1 MISLTVEEK
10 SLDSKDYI
18 TESDLKNINVCP
30 GSKSA
35 LRVWIL
41 KNSITEIKKCVEN
54 SNTWKDIAELI
65 FTSQKTPGWYKKA
78 KKYFIKIINTYI
90 DNNIIPNLD
99 VRSKQLNKNRCR
111 SIGLK
116 ATPML
121 TYEYAKSLANSKNF
135 DLVWTKEEFD
145 KNYTDVKL
153 EEGKEKLK
161 RAATIQIPLKD
172 QLCGHMCPPVSLY
185 QLGRKDAHGSGC
197 PLSEIHKKSQFSPK
211 AWMCNN
217 KCRYKFRIYHQLLSF
232 IKDLNVTI
240 TPFKKYFNM
249 ELCYRVRD
257 DTFENILKLPC
268 GHYISLSIRQI
279 NELLKRVPKQIEDY
293 KLSNDN
299 TNRTFHQTDPL
310 RQKEESLMHL
320 CKCCASKDEPN
331 KFCCRCWKIVK
342 NEDIRYG
349 HRCCKPCQ
357 AIITSELRANY
368 SLEQVIHELVV
379 SKNSDVRVTSGRIKC
394 NITDEIIMRLWKK
407 QKGICALS
415 GVKMNWTFGSSYKI
429 SIDRID
435 SVNGN
440 YVEGE
445 IQLVCAVVNTMKFDL
460 DQEVFIKMCE
470 NVALYSGSFKLEE

>member
-1 MISLTVEEK
+1 MVSL
-10 SLDSKDYI
+10 SKKYI
-18 TESDLKNINVCP
+18 TENNLKEINVCP
-30 GSKSA
+30 NKSI
-35 LRVWIL
+35 LKTWIL
-41 KNSITEIKKCVEN
+41 KTSTTEIKKYVEN
-54 SNTWKDIAELI
+54 SNTWKEIAENI
-65 FTSQKTPGWYKKA
+65 FISQKTPCWDKKS

-90 DNNIIPNLD
+90 DNNIISKLQ
-99 VRSKQLNKNRCR
+99 VRSKQAITNHCR
-111 SIGLK
+111 SVGQQANPI
-116 ATPML
+116 L

-153 EEGKEKLK
+153 EKKEKKERKK
-161 RAATIQIPLKD
+161 RSAKIQIPLRD

-185 QLGRKDAHGSGC
+185 QLGRKDGNSSGC
-197 PLSEIHKKSQFSPK
+197 PLSEIDKKSKFSPK
-211 AWMCNN
+211 SWMCNN
-217 KCRYKFRIYHQLLSF
+217 KCRYKLRTYNKLLSF

-249 ELCYRVRD
+249 KLCYLVRD

-279 NELLKRVPKQIEDY
+279 HELVKRVPKQIEDY

-299 TNRTFHQTDPL
+299 TDRTFHQTDPL
-310 RQKEESLMHL
+310 RHKEESLIHL
-320 CKCCASKDEPN
+320 CKCCSSKDEPN
-331 KFCCRCWKIVK
+331 KFCCRCWKLVK

-357 AIITSELRANY
+357 SIIRLELRRNY
-368 SLEQVIHELVV
+368 SLEQVIHEIVV
-379 SKNSDVRVTSGRIKC
+379 GKKSDQRVISGRIKMS
-394 NITDEIIMRLWKK
+394 ITDEIIMRLWRK

-415 GVKMNWTFGSSYKI
+415 GEKMNWTYGSPYKL

-445 IQLVCAVVNTMKFDL
+445 VQLVCTMVNTMKWDFS
-460 DQEVFIKMCE
+460 QEEFVEWCE
-470 NVALYSGSFKLEE
+470 KISLYRGSLQLI